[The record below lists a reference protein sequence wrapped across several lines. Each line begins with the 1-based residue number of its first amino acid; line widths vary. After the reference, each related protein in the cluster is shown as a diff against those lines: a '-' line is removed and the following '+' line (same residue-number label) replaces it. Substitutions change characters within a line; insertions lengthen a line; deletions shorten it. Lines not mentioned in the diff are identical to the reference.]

1 MQQYALAPLLTE
13 RDPVDSAEGGINPL
27 GTEAL
32 ADALAVRLVPGVRE
46 RQRRP
51 RFLTAMA
58 VSLEVCRDFDE
69 DTLADDGVSA
79 PWQVFEWYL
88 VEGLVRLAGDS
99 ERVGLP
105 GSQKAARAIADGVP
119 LSAKRYL
126 KTPAVFGF
134 HGVYRQLARA
144 LGIEETGRLGEV
156 GFELLNVWAREQ
168 RLEGFAGS
176 ESGPGQVVRAQLKE
190 AVQAGLEKRATARS
204 GGWTGWEF
212 FREHLAPYTAGTKEA
227 KFISTALINDRK
239 GFRRE
244 VIEFLI
250 SPKGR
255 QTWEATGSEREF
267 HQALRITAS
276 QELRQLL
283 DAIDAYEEFSR
294 LCHDAFQ
301 DCLRE
306 MTRQG
311 GKKTT
316 LTVLATLPLV
326 KNAWQRVPER
336 FGEVMERLEPVGEAV
351 RFGET
356 FAGLAERGSNVEWA
370 ERLIEH
376 HRKTQRQKPPN
387 GKNPWFERFD
397 DGSLIIRPDYRT
409 DEPGT
414 GDTRYVH
421 RYRTRSLYQFARDLY
436 LVVKQ

>member
-58 VSLEVCRDFDE
+58 ASLEVCRDFDE
-69 DTLADDGVSA
+69 ETLARDGVSA

-88 VEGLVRLAGDS
+88 VEGLVRLAEDDKRG
-99 ERVGLP
+99 GLP

-126 KTPAVFGF
+126 KTPTVFGF

-176 ESGPGQVVRAQLKE
+176 ETGPGQAIRAQLKE
-190 AVQAGLEKRATARS
+190 AVQAGLEKGATARS
-204 GGWTGWEF
+204 GGWAGWEF
-212 FREHLAPYTAGTKEA
+212 FRKHLAPYNAGTKEA
-227 KFISTALINDRK
+227 EFIYTELVNDRK

-255 QTWEATGSEREF
+255 QAWEATGSEREF
-267 HQALRITAS
+267 HQALRTVAS
-276 QELRQLL
+276 QELRQLI
-283 DAIDAYEEFSR
+283 DAIDAYEGFSR

-306 MTRQG
+306 MTIQG
-311 GKKTT
+311 GKKTS
-316 LTVLATLPLV
+316 LDALSALPSV
-326 KNAWQRVPER
+326 KRAGQRVPER

-356 FAGLAERGSNVEWA
+356 FASLAERGGNGEWA

-376 HRKTQRQKPPN
+376 HHKTQKQKE
-387 GKNPWFERFD
+387 KNHWFERFD
-397 DGSLIIRPDYRT
+397 GSFIIRPNYRT

-414 GDTRYVH
+414 GDARYVH
-421 RYRTRSLYQFARDLY
+421 PYRTHSLYQFARDLY

>member
-1 MQQYALAPLLTE
+1 MQQYALAPILTE
-13 RDPVDSAEGGINPL
+13 RDPVDSTEGGINPL

-32 ADALAVRLVPGVRE
+32 ADALAVHLVPGVRE
-46 RQRRP
+46 RQRHP

-58 VSLEVCRDFDE
+58 ASLEVCRDFDE
-69 DTLADDGVSA
+69 DTLATDGVSA

-88 VEGLVRLAGDS
+88 VEGLVRSAEEG

-144 LGIEETGRLGEV
+144 LGIEDAGRLGEV

-168 RLEGFAGS
+168 QLEGFAGS
-176 ESGPGQVVRAQLKE
+176 EIGPGQAVRIQLKE
-190 AVQAGLEKRATARS
+190 AVQAGLEKGATARNA
-204 GGWTGWEF
+204 GWAGWTF
-212 FREHLAPYTAGTKEA
+212 FRKHLAPDTAGTKEA
-227 KFISTALINDRK
+227 EFIYTELVNDRK

-244 VIEFLI
+244 VIEFLV

-255 QTWEATGSEREF
+255 QAWEETGSERVF
-267 HQALRITAS
+267 HQALRTIAS
-276 QELRQLL
+276 HELCQLL
-283 DAIDAYEEFSR
+283 DAIDAYEGFSR

-301 DCLRE
+301 DCLCE

-316 LTVLATLPLV
+316 LAVLAALPFV

-336 FGEVMERLEPVGEAV
+336 FGEVMEQLEPVGEAV

-376 HRKTQRQKPPN
+376 HRKTQKQKE
-387 GKNPWFERFD
+387 KNHWFERFD
-397 DGSLIIRPDYRT
+397 DGSFIIRPDYRT
-409 DEPGT
+409 DKPGT
-414 GDTRYVH
+414 GDAHYVH
-421 RYRTRSLYQFARDLY
+421 PYRTSSLYQFAQDLNRVS
-436 LVVKQ
+436 L

>member
-1 MQQYALAPLLTE
+1 MQQYTFAPLLTE

-32 ADALAVRLVPGVRE
+32 ADALAVRLAPGVRE

-69 DTLADDGVSA
+69 EALARDGVSA

-88 VEGLVRLAGDS
+88 VEGLVRLAEEG

-126 KTPAVFGF
+126 KTPTVFGF

-144 LGIEETGRLGEV
+144 LGLEEAGRLGEV
-156 GFELLNVWAREQ
+156 GFELLNVWAKEQ

-176 ESGPGQVVRAQLKE
+176 ESGPGKSVRTRLKD
-190 AVQAGLEKRATARS
+190 AVQAGLEKGATARS
-204 GGWTGWEF
+204 GGWDGWEF
-212 FREHLAPYTAGTKEA
+212 FRKHLAPYTAGTKEA
-227 KFISTALINDRK
+227 EFIFAELVNDQK

-250 SPKGR
+250 SQKGR
-255 QTWEATGSEREF
+255 QAWEATGSEREF
-267 HQALRITAS
+267 HQALRTTAS

-283 DAIDAYEEFSR
+283 DAIDDYEGFSR

-306 MTRQG
+306 MTLQG
-311 GKKTT
+311 GKKTS
-316 LTVLATLPLV
+316 LAVLAALPSV
-326 KNAWQRVPER
+326 KRAGQRVPAC

-351 RFGET
+351 RFGEI
-356 FAGLAERGSNVEWA
+356 FAGLAECGGNGEWA

-376 HRKTQRQKPPN
+376 HYKTQKQKE
-387 GKNPWFERFD
+387 KNHWFERFD
-397 DGSLIIRPDYRT
+397 DGSFIIRPNYRT
-409 DEPGT
+409 DKPGT
-414 GDTRYVH
+414 GDAHYVH
-421 RYRTRSLYQFARDLY
+421 PYRTISLYQFARDLH
-436 LVVKQ
+436 LIKP

>member
-1 MQQYALAPLLTE
+1 MQGYALAPLLTE

-32 ADALAVRLVPGVRE
+32 ADALAVRLAPGVRE
-46 RQRRP
+46 RQRHP

-58 VSLEVCRDFDE
+58 VSLEVCGDFDE
-69 DTLADDGVSA
+69 ETLAADGVSA

-88 VEGLVRLAGDS
+88 VEGLVRLTEGG
-99 ERVGLP
+99 EHVGLP
-105 GSQKAARAIADGVP
+105 GGHKAARAIEDGVP

-126 KTPAVFGF
+126 KTPTVFGF

-144 LGIEETGRLGEV
+144 LAIEDDGRLGEV
-156 GFELLNVWAREQ
+156 GVDLLSVWAEEQ
-168 RLEGFAGS
+168 RLEGFAGT
-176 ESGPGQVVRAQLKE
+176 ESGPGQAVRARLKE
-190 AVQAGLEKRATARS
+190 AVQAGLEKGATARS
-204 GGWTGWEF
+204 AGWAGWEF
-212 FREHLAPYTAGTKEA
+212 FREHLAPYAAGPKEA
-227 KFISTALINDRK
+227 KFISASVLNDPK

-244 VIEFLI
+244 AIEFLI
-250 SPKGR
+250 SPEGR
-255 QTWEATGSEREF
+255 QAWEATGSEREF
-267 HQALRITAS
+267 HQALRATAS

-283 DAIDAYEEFSR
+283 DAIDAYEGFSR

-301 DCLRE
+301 DCLCE

-311 GKKTT
+311 GKKTS
-316 LTVLATLPLV
+316 LAVLAALPSV
-326 KNAWQRVPER
+326 KRAGQRVPAC
-336 FGEVMERLEPVGEAV
+336 FGEVMAQLEPVSETV
-351 RFGET
+351 RFREA
-356 FAGLAERGSNVEWA
+356 FAGLAERGSNGEWA

-421 RYRTRSLYQFARDLY
+421 LYRTRSLREFARDLR
-436 LVVKQ
+436 LVKP

>member
-27 GTEAL
+27 GTDAL
-32 ADALAVRLVPGVRE
+32 ADALAVRLAPGVRE
-46 RQRRP
+46 RQRHP

-69 DTLADDGVSA
+69 ETLSRDGVSA

-88 VEGLVRLAGDS
+88 VEGLVRSAEEG

-105 GSQKAARAIADGVP
+105 GSLKAARAIADGVP

-144 LGIEETGRLGEV
+144 LGIEDAGRLGEA
-156 GFELLNVWAREQ
+156 GFDLLNVWAREQ
-168 RLEGFAGS
+168 KLEGFAGS
-176 ESGPGQVVRAQLKE
+176 ESGPGKAVRAQLKE
-190 AVQAGLEKRATARS
+190 AVQAGLEKGATARRA
-204 GGWTGWEF
+204 GWAGWEF
-212 FREHLAPYTAGTKEA
+212 FRKHLVPSPYTAVPKEA
-227 KFISTALINDRK
+227 GFISTALVNDRK

-244 VIEFLI
+244 VIECLI

-255 QTWEATGSEREF
+255 QAWEETGSEREF
-267 HQALRITAS
+267 HQALQTTAS

-283 DAIDAYEEFSR
+283 DAIDVYEGFSR

-301 DCLRE
+301 DCLCE

-311 GKKTT
+311 GKKTS
-316 LTVLATLPLV
+316 LAVLAALPSV
-326 KNAWQRVPER
+326 KRAGQRVPAH
-336 FGEVMERLEPVGEAV
+336 FGKVMERLEPVGEAV
-351 RFGET
+351 RFSET
-356 FAGLAERGSNVEWA
+356 FAGLAERGGNGEWV

-376 HRKTQRQKPPN
+376 HLKTQRQKPPN

-397 DGSLIIRPDYRT
+397 DGSLIIRPDYRV

-414 GDTRYVH
+414 GDARYVH
-421 RYRTRSLYQFARDLY
+421 PYRTSSLYQFALDLI
-436 LVVKQ
+436 KP